1 MRIGTTIK
9 NRKNSITGKIF
20 LFSKIA
26 ATADPF
32 IMSVPKVSNANC
44 QENSSRFVAALKFKY
59 IKIYDLIK
67 PEES

>member
-9 NRKNSITGKIF
+9 NRQNSITGKFF

-44 QENSSRFVAALKFKY
+44 QENSSRFVAAL
-59 IKIYDLIK
+59 IKLKTPRDIIDKIVA
-67 PEES
+67 